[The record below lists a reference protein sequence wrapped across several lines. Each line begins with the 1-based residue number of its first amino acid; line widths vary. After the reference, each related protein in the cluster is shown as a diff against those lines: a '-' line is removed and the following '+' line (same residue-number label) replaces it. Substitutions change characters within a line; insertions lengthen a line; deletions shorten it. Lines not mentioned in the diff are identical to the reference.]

1 MTINNCLAIF
11 YQKLALIKQLFHFIF
26 SNKLIRLLAILSLF
40 INLLISTLFFIKIG
54 FRSNIP
60 LHYNVYFS
68 IDLIGN
74 WYQLLIIPFFGLMVL
89 VVNFILAMFT
99 YLKEKMLSY
108 FLVGS
113 ALVIQILLL
122 FACLSIIWLNT

>member
-1 MTINNCLAIF
+1 MIINNCLAIF

-26 SNKLIRLLAILSLF
+26 SNKLIRLLVVLSLF
-40 INLLISTLFFIKIG
+40 INLLIFTLFLVKIG
-54 FRSNIP
+54 FQSNIP
-60 LHYNVYFS
+60 LHYNVYFG

-89 VVNFILAMFT
+89 AVNFILAMFT

-108 FLVGS
+108 FLTGS